1 MIFLSFCLFLF
12 LFSLVGFLS
21 VIKKK
26 NTSLDYLLA
35 NQEIKPWLAAISAI
49 ATSNSGYMFI
59 GQIGFT
65 YIYGLQSVWLMFG
78 LIFGDFVSSLLY
90 TKV

>member
-1 MIFLSFCLFLF
+1 MLFLF
-12 LFSLVGFLS
+12 LFTLIDFISS
-21 VIKKK
+21 QEK
-26 NTSLDYLLA
+26 NTSIDYLLA

-65 YIYGLQSVWLMFG
+65 YVYGFNLSG
-78 LIFGDFVSSLLY
+78 
-90 TKV
+90 